1 MNSLVVEVAP
11 PRQAKRI
18 LRPLNPPLTLD
29 KLAVRRCILFGMPRA
44 KTTFGLTLSN
54 RAVVIRDT
62 KPQTLI
68 DMAIRAE
75 ASGALDAVW
84 VGDSILSKPRL
95 ECIPLLGAIAA
106 HTSRL
111 RLGVACMA
119 TIAQRNPVL
128 LALQWSSLDVLSG
141 GRTWL
146 AACMGYP
153 ASQHPTAAK
162 ELEVMGVASKERPG
176 RLEEMIQALRLLWSD
191 SHATFHGK
199 FYSFEDVNLIPK
211 PVQRP
216 CPIYIA
222 GTPRARNIG
231 EQGVERA
238 LRRIARYA
246 DGWMTN
252 QIEPGLLRDYGG
264 RLKEMLVQEGRDPKA
279 FKTVL
284 YYGICVNRD
293 REQALG
299 EAKTFLDAYYLKDF
313 SREGVEIW
321 NACGPVNHCL
331 GRIQTFIE
339 AGVDHLT
346 IRPIGQHLEEQ
357 LRVYLDEILPSLG

>member
-1 MNSLVVEVAP
+1 MSQ
-11 PRQAKRI
+11 R
-18 LRPLNPPLTLD
+18 
-29 KLAVRRCILFGMPRA
+29 

-54 RAVVIRDT
+54 RAVVTRGA
-62 KPQTLI
+62 KPKDLI
-68 DMAIRAE
+68 DMAVRAE
-75 ASGALDAVW
+75 ASGRVHAVW

-95 ECIPLLGAIAA
+95 ECIPLLGAIAG

-153 ASQHPTAAK
+153 ANQHPMAAK
-162 ELEVMGVASKERPG
+162 ELDVMGIDSKERPG
-176 RLEEMIQALRLLWSD
+176 RLEEMIQALRGLWSD
-191 SHATFHGK
+191 EHASFHGK
-199 FYSFEDVNLIPK
+199 YYSFEDVNLLPK
-211 PVQRP
+211 PAQQP

-222 GTPRARNIG
+222 GTPRASSIG
-231 EQGVERA
+231 ERGVERS

-252 QIEPGLLRDYGG
+252 QIELPILENYLKRLR
-264 RLKEMLVQEGRDPKA
+264 EMLVEEGRDPEK

-284 YYGICVNRD
+284 YYGISVNRD
-293 REQALG
+293 PEQAFR
-299 EAKTFLDAYYLKDF
+299 EAKAFLDSYYLKDF

-321 NACGPVNHCL
+321 NACGPVEHCV
-331 GRIQTFIE
+331 RSIKNFMD
-339 AGVDHLT
+339 AGVDHIT
-346 IRPIGQHLEEQ
+346 VRPIGQN
-357 LRVYLDEILPSLG
+357 LDEQFRIYLQEVIPALGSEG